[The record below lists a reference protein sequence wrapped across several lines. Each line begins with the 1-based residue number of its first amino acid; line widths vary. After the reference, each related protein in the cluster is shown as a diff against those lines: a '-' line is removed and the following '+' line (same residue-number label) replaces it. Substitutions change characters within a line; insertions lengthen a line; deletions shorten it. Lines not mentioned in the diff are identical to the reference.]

1 MDMFSFVKR
10 VLSREVPKP
19 NKEEI
24 DLSKDSVPSIATQM
38 QRSPTSVKT
47 RKRNS
52 TGQFTV

>member
-19 NKEEI
+19 DKKEI

-52 TGQFTV
+52 KGQFTV

>member
-19 NKEEI
+19 DKEDT
-24 DLSKDSVPSIATQM
+24 DLGKDIVPSIATQM
-38 QRSPTSVKT
+38 QRSPKGVKT

-52 TGQFTV
+52 KGQFIV

>member
-10 VLSREVPKP
+10 VLSRGVPQP
-19 NKEEI
+19 NKEDT
-24 DLSKDSVPSIATQM
+24 DLSKDSLPSIATQM

-52 TGQFTV
+52 KGQFTV